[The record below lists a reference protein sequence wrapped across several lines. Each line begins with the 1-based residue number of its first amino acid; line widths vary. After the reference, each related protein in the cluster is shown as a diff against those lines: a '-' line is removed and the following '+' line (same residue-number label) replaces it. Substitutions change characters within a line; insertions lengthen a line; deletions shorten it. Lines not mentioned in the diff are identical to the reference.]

1 MHIQSG
7 LAVVSLALS
16 MTLGCSGDEAVVF
29 AEIAIKVVT
38 LAIIVF
44 TVTVVVDLVLA
55 GLFHV
60 LATGLDKGFYKG
72 VHIDNVR
79 WPVGDST
86 VELHHMRNFFEN
98 PIVLAVIIVSISL
111 LIMQIGIG

>member
-1 MHIQSG
+1 M
-7 LAVVSLALS
+7 L
-16 MTLGCSGDEAVVF
+16 
-29 AEIAIKVVT
+29 
-38 LAIIVF
+38 
-44 TVTVVVDLVLA
+44 
-55 GLFHV
+55 
-60 LATGLDKGFYKG
+60 
-72 VHIDNVR
+72 

>member
-1 MHIQSG
+1 MGNIQG
-7 LAVVSLALS
+7 
-16 MTLGCSGDEAVVF
+16 
-29 AEIAIKVVT
+29 
-38 LAIIVF
+38 
-44 TVTVVVDLVLA
+44 LVLERS
-55 GLFHV
+55 
-60 LATGLDKGFYKG
+60 
-72 VHIDNVR
+72 IDINNEF

>member
-1 MHIQSG
+1 M
-7 LAVVSLALS
+7 V
-16 MTLGCSGDEAVVF
+16 
-29 AEIAIKVVT
+29 AER
-38 LAIIVF
+38 
-44 TVTVVVDLVLA
+44 
-55 GLFHV
+55 
-60 LATGLDKGFYKG
+60 G
-72 VHIDNVR
+72 VHIDNVL